1 MSKIEE
7 KTQEFKKTVD
17 SYQPN
22 PELTTSRDFV
32 QRNKALID
40 RIKSRTHSETV
51 NSVKPELIKKPSIET
66 QHIQKLLTQFDSKM
80 NQLDSKMTQ
89 LGPKII
95 IDYKSEPEITS
106 RTIEH
111 KQALLNDESKYNEQI
126 KLLLEHLKEIAKRK
140 ERIVYKF
147 NIKSD
152 NNHRSKIKQVLS
164 ELKVYKGT
172 DGPELVY
179 KIEHLE
185 GLLNIMLDILSPK
198 P

>member
-1 MSKIEE
+1 MTHEFGWNGSHDM
-7 KTQEFKKTVD
+7 TQPKLPLAEQQIF
-17 SYQPN
+17 
-22 PELTTSRDFV
+22 L
-32 QRNKALID
+32 QRYKPLLD
-40 RIKSRTHSETV
+40 RIKMRTETD
-51 NSVKPELIKKPSIET
+51 NSVKPELIKKISIEKQNT
-66 QHIQKLLTQFDSKM
+66 QKLLTQFDSKM
-80 NQLDSKMTQ
+80 KQ

-95 IDYKSEPEITS
+95 IDYKTEPEITS

-111 KQALLNDESKYNEQI
+111 KQAFLNDESKYDEQI
-126 KLLLEHLKEIAKRK
+126 KLLLEHLKEIAKKK